1 MDKLKIE
8 KISQAID
15 ILNEL
20 DIDLWMIIEKE
31 SDVLADPVAEFLLGT
46 GATWLSFFCFLKN
59 GEKYAI
65 IGGLEVEK
73 FRRLELFD
81 EIITYKD
88 SCKEKFLKFLNEN
101 NPQKIA
107 INYSV
112 DSPAADG
119 LSYGRYLQVIKLLE
133 GTDYSSRFISAE
145 DIISKLKGRKSK
157 EEVDRIK
164 HAIDVTLDLY
174 DKVAGFAKPGHTE
187 KDIAQFLIDGRKK
200 LGLLPSWEE
209 EHNPSVFAGPQETG
223 AHSGPT
229 NKKLERGHVF
239 NIDFG
244 VKYKEYCSDL
254 QRTWYLLKE
263 NETEPPE
270 EVIRGFNT
278 IKESIKLAFDAIKPG
293 VKGVEIDTITRDYL
307 VSNGYEEFPHG
318 LGHQVG
324 RNANDGGALLG
335 PAWEKYGRVPFI
347 PLEEGQ
353 VFTIEPR
360 LYLKEH
366 GVVTIEE
373 MIYITADGAEWLSK
387 PQDEI
392 YLIKS

>member
-1 MDKLKIE
+1 MDTLKIE
-8 KISQAID
+8 KISQTID

-20 DIDLWMIIEKE
+20 DIDMWMIIEKE
-31 SDVLADPVAEFLLGT
+31 SDIIADPVTEFLLGI

-59 GEKYAI
+59 GKKCAI

-73 FRRLELFD
+73 FKRLELFD

-88 SCKEKFLKFLNEN
+88 SCKEKFLQFLNEN

-133 GTDYSSRFISAE
+133 GTDFSSRFISAE
-145 DIISKLKGRKSK
+145 DIISKMKGRKSK
-157 EEVDRIK
+157 EEVNRIK
-164 HAIDVTLDLY
+164 YAVEVTLDLF
-174 DKVAGFAKPGHTE
+174 DKVTAFAKPGHTE
-187 KDIAQFLIDGRKK
+187 KDIAQLLIDERKK

-209 EHNPSVFAGPQETG
+209 DQNPSVFAGPQETG

-229 NKKLERGHVF
+229 DKKLERGHVF

-263 NETEPPE
+263 DETEPPK
-270 EVIRGFNT
+270 EVVHGFNT

-293 VKGVEIDTITRDYL
+293 IKGVEIDTITRDYL
-307 VSNGYEEFPHG
+307 ISKGYEDFPHA
-318 LGHQVG
+318 LGHQIG
-324 RNANDGGALLG
+324 RNAHDGGGLLG

-347 PLEEGQ
+347 PIEEGQ

-366 GVVTIEE
+366 GVVTVEE
-373 MIYITADGAEWLSK
+373 MIYITANGAEWLSK
-387 PQDEI
+387 PQEEI
-392 YLIKS
+392 YLIK